1 MIEIARPNILLDALE
16 IGVIILDSDF
26 NIKYWNQWLEINTAL
41 SGDETMGKNL
51 KDFYPNID
59 YNVLGRKIRTALR
72 LGSPAFYDASIQN
85 RFIEIPRIKITS
97 SLLKYMQLQVIVS
110 AYDVEQ
116 SLVMIS
122 IYDISDLHELKL
134 DLSNQMNKISVLNS
148 ELKSDK
154 DIIDS
159 NLFIVKVDVRCSIL
173 EASSAFLRFFS
184 LEKEAVVGEKLPNV
198 FLDTQCDFSIKK
210 LYQAV
215 LDGQKFSGEVRI
227 FVKDKEVWFDIL
239 LSPYIDEFGLGLY
252 TIIFSDITDKKRIE
266 LLSVTDA
273 LTKLYNRYKFN
284 EEFDNMMSRTHWVDG
299 ENSFA
304 LIISD
309 IDHFKSVN
317 DNFGHQNGDIVLFE
331 AATVFSKTIRLGDVV
346 ARWGGEEFVFLLPNV
361 NKDKALLVAEKLRV
375 ELENLSIPIVGRVTS
390 SFGVSLYIKGD
401 TQETIMQRADEA
413 LYKAKE
419 NGRNRVE
426 FL

>member
-148 ELKSDK
+148 ELKRDK

>member
-148 ELKSDK
+148 ELKRDK

-159 NLFIVKVDVRCSIL
+159 NLFTVKVDVRCNIL

-375 ELENLSIPIVGRVTS
+375 ELENLSIPIVGSVTS